1 MSLLIDAG
9 YGLKFN
15 GISDSVLVPTN
26 NTNLHG
32 AQTKERKRLPTSMSS
47 FTLETWFIPD
57 SGGTIFEQ
65 DNVMRL
71 TVGSPSS
78 SAPAFF
84 EVRLRNKNNGK
95 DNVFTLSSAK
105 AVNKANGLLAYWDGI
120 LFPTN
125 NSTINSANLGSDV
138 DTNDVTAFAEG
149 SRELLNVTVTFDR
162 RILSM
167 HVNGDLLVEQVL
179 EEEHELVPQ

>member
-9 YGLKFN
+9 YGVKFN
-15 GISDSVLVPTN
+15 GISDSVLVPTDHN
-26 NTNLHG
+26 NLHG
-32 AQTKERKRLPTSMSS
+32 IQDKERKRLPTSMSS

-78 SAPAFF
+78 AAPAFF
-84 EVRLRNKNNGK
+84 EIRLRNKNNGK

-105 AVNKANGLLAYWDGI
+105 A
-120 LFPTN
+120 
-125 NSTINSANLGSDV
+125 
-138 DTNDVTAFAEG
+138 
-149 SRELLNVTVTFDR
+149 
-162 RILSM
+162 
-167 HVNGDLLVEQVL
+167 
-179 EEEHELVPQ
+179 